1 MNQLNNLEGA
11 ARLLVDIAGSEPVHI
26 EMSARG
32 PRKYYDVH
40 RALNERDARAHRAGR
55 STRGA
60 TLRHPQGMTRALCY
74 DADTPGDWLRL
85 VEAAYWLAA
94 GGYRPLLEESPVGR
108 GGHLWI
114 IYTALVKAT
123 WAHRHAAEIASP
135 LKQIRES
142 WARTG
147 RHK

>member
-1 MNQLNNLEGA
+1 MNQLNNLEEA

-32 PRKYYDVH
+32 PRKYYDVQ
-40 RALNERDARAHRAGR
+40 RALTECDARAHLAGY

-85 VEAAYWLAA
+85 VEAAISRCWKNRRSDAA
-94 GGYRPLLEESPVGR
+94 DICGSSTRRWS
-108 GGHLWI
+108 
-114 IYTALVKAT
+114 
-123 WAHRHAAEIASP
+123 
-135 LKQIRES
+135 KQ
-142 WARTG
+142 T
-147 RHK
+147 